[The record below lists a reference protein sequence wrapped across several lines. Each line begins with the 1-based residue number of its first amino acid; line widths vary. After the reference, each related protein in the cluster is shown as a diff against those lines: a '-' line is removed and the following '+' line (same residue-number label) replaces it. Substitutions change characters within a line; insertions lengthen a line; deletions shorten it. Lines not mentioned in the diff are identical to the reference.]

1 MSEEVLIE
9 IKSKQVVGDQEE
21 NTDVIARGVHSI
33 ENGLHH
39 LEYDEFDSETDDKT
53 SSKIVF
59 DEGLAKVQRT
69 GAFNGSLIFEK
80 GKKRESMYSTP
91 FGEINWDIITHD
103 IQIEEQEKELN
114 LKIVYELYAQ
124 NEKVSDH
131 TISVNIKNLNDNA

>member
-9 IKSKQVVGDQEE
+9 IKSQQVVGDQEE

-91 FGEINWDIITHD
+91 FGEINWDIITWD
-103 IQIEEQEKELN
+103 LLSDIEKDAIQIK
-114 LKIVYELYAQ
+114 KIVREL
-124 NEKVSDH
+124 
-131 TISVNIKNLNDNA
+131 